1 MRASFLTRG
10 HNSKNNIVFLED
22 CSNHSGGMSITNDA
36 ENVVDYCRSIFGNRV
51 RIVYLDTDNT
61 WWEIIGIK
69 DYTAHNH
76 PTQALFKPWYGLAWD
91 LLSKV

>member
-1 MRASFLTRG
+1 MKASFLTRG

-51 RIVYLDTDNT
+51 RIVYLDTDNE
-61 WWEIIGIK
+61 WWEIVWQVRSIGGN
-69 DYTAHNH
+69 YVA
-76 PTQALFKPWYGLAWD
+76 FKPWHGLVWD
-91 LLSKV
+91 KLTKV